1 MSGVKVRVSH
11 AHLSR
16 ANPGFKNQLLRCL
29 MNAVVTKS
37 QASDLSLNAVFGEKY
52 AQTGRVINNAV
63 EVKNSRLM

>member
-37 QASDLSLNAVFGEKY
+37 RASDLSLNAVSEKNMHKPD
-52 AQTGRVINNAV
+52 V
-63 EVKNSRLM
+63 L